1 MKKTLT
7 INISGSIFHIDEDA
21 FEKLQ
26 AYLRTINS
34 HYGPSEEGRE
44 IMSDIEARISEI
56 FHEKLST
63 KDQVVNVDMI
73 EETISIMGKPEE
85 IFAIDEES
93 IEDESTQETDTKQTS
108 EKKKRRLFR
117 DPDHRVLGGV
127 ASGLA
132 AYFGIDVVVIRLLF
146 ALFFFL
152 GYGFSFLLYVI
163 LWIAVPKAIT
173 TTQKLEMKGKKVNI
187 SNIEET
193 IKDEYKE
200 VKESF
205 EKIRDKNGPQVRDGF
220 DRVIDF
226 LGTALRLILKV
237 IIILLGIG
245 FVFAGF
251 VTLISF
257 IGSMIFVNS
266 FFGPFSDF
274 HFPGTV
280 LPHMFL
286 DGSSI
291 TLFTIGVIVVI
302 GIPLLLLIFAG
313 LKLLFNFKTNNK
325 IIGFSALAFW
335 ILGIIL
341 LVSLSFSQIKG
352 YMQSSTRYSENIE
365 IQPTQTDTLYLK
377 STDNIDFNWHDG
389 HIGLDNIKI
398 IVKDD
403 KEIIVGEPTLDIEK
417 SNSGKFEIKLK
428 KKSRGRSNEQAN
440 ENAENIEYKWKQTD
454 SLIVFNQF
462 FTLPTD
468 SKWRNQKLH
477 ITIKV
482 PEGKVIYLDKSMRK
496 IIHDIDNVD
505 NTWDYDML
513 DKMWI
518 MKKEGLSKLKY
529 HDK

>member
-1 MKKTLT
+1 MKKLKVKNYT
-7 INISGSIFHIDEDA
+7 I
-21 FEKLQ
+21 
-26 AYLRTINS
+26 
-34 HYGPSEEGRE
+34 
-44 IMSDIEARISEI
+44 IE
-56 FHEKLST
+56 
-63 KDQVVNVDMI
+63 
-73 EETISIMGKPEE
+73 
-85 IFAIDEES
+85 
-93 IEDESTQETDTKQTS
+93 
-108 EKKKRRLFR
+108 
-117 DPDHRVLGGV
+117 
-127 ASGLA
+127 
-132 AYFGIDVVVIRLLF
+132 
-146 ALFFFL
+146 
-152 GYGFSFLLYVI
+152 
-163 LWIAVPKAIT
+163 
-173 TTQKLEMKGKKVNI
+173 
-187 SNIEET
+187 
-193 IKDEYKE
+193 
-200 VKESF
+200 ESF

-220 DRVIDF
+220 DRVIDI

-257 IGSMIFVNS
+257 IGSMIVVIS

-274 HFPGTV
+274 QFPGTV

-377 STDNIDFNWHDG
+377 STDNIDFDWHDG

-403 KEIIVGEPTLDIEK
+403 KEIIVEELILDIKKGNRDIVE
-417 SNSGKFEIKLK
+417 NKLK
-428 KKSRGRSNEQAN
+428 KN
-440 ENAENIEYKWKQTD
+440 
-454 SLIVFNQF
+454 
-462 FTLPTD
+462 
-468 SKWRNQKLH
+468 
-477 ITIKV
+477 
-482 PEGKVIYLDKSMRK
+482 
-496 IIHDIDNVD
+496 
-505 NTWDYDML
+505 
-513 DKMWI
+513 
-518 MKKEGLSKLKY
+518 
-529 HDK
+529 